1 MKKTYAIK
9 ADCAKCAAKMEETVK
24 QTAGV
29 TDAVVNYMLLKL
41 KVTFAEGADPKA
53 VMAQARTNVRKIDDE
68 LDIDC

>member
-1 MKKTYAIK
+1 
-9 ADCAKCAAKMEETVK
+9 MEETVK